1 MVECRLVVAICID
14 ISTCDNQMNADVSTG
29 RSFDAGLRVVEALTA
44 VTALLLVLLTATIFL
59 KGTHLAYYVT
69 DQLDNTWP
77 DIQAMLSEHKIFA
90 PNSTVVDGIGDGIPR
105 AFFEPETKFP
115 VFLAWLIGDPIAT
128 YVIVNVANVIIGF
141 LSFFLFA
148 TALTAYVSKGSINRS
163 SLVECLTTRRDLIPI
178 VVVSCVYS
186 IHPTYAILNLVAVAL
201 PLFWFGFLKSQLG
214 SNIIGL
220 SVLALL
226 CGFLGDFARVNIFA
240 YTVGGIIFTITCFRN
255 RRWNWNC
262 FAYLCLCGVF
272 GVLSE
277 WRKAAQIVFDRQPTH
292 RVELASD
299 TIFSSGSWSDTFRLL
314 WDALREA
321 RAIFFQGSEWYTVAP
336 AVLTIVFVIEF
347 FLFVAR
353 GDFWKLQSYLISR
366 FWIMLPLVLLVV
378 PAIIQK
384 LFYIPA
390 FMPVHYSRFY
400 MLMPFVGATIVLYV
414 VIARKIKLS
423 AAWVMCILVIA
434 ASAEFFRTTKPLSLE
449 SFVGRESLT
458 VHKEYFQSH
467 FNIDRDKVVSIGL
480 HPGIAVYSGF
490 RAADFYMAYY
500 PLSKKY
506 EFEQMI
512 RDELTRS
519 PRLAHYFRTSGSRA
533 YFFSADLDFFRDYYN
548 DPAVRYQQ
556 TISPHY
562 DYRLMYERGI
572 RMILSRV
579 QLMHPCVRFV
589 GHSSPAS
596 SYEIFSYTITCN

>member
-1 MVECRLVVAICID
+1 MSVNVPASDKL
-14 ISTCDNQMNADVSTG
+14 G
-29 RSFDAGLRVVEALTA
+29 HRSFDASLRIVEALAA
-44 VTALLLVLLTATIFL
+44 VTALLLVILTSTIFL

-90 PNSTVVDGIGDGIPR
+90 SNSTIVDGIGNGIPR

-115 VFLAWLIGDPIAT
+115 VLLAWLIGDPIAT
-128 YVIVNVANVIIGF
+128 YVIVNVANVALGF

-148 TALTAYVSKGSINRS
+148 TAFTSYVRKGSINRS
-163 SLVECLTTRRDLIPI
+163 SLVECLTTRRDFIPI
-178 VVVSCVYS
+178 FVVSCVYS

-201 PLFWFGFLKSQLG
+201 PLFWFGFLKSLVG

-220 SVLALL
+220 GALALL

-240 YTVGGIIFTITCFRN
+240 YAVGGIIFAITCIRN

-262 FAYLCLCGVF
+262 FAYLCLCGLF

-277 WRKAAQIVFDRQPTH
+277 WRKAAQFVFDRQPTQ
-292 RVELASD
+292 RVEFARD
-299 TIFSSGSWSDTFRLL
+299 TIFSFSSWFDTFRVL

-321 RAIFFQGSEWYTVAP
+321 RTTFFQGSEWYTVTP

-347 FLFVAR
+347 FVFVAR

-378 PAIIQK
+378 PAIIQN
-384 LFYIPA
+384 LIYIPI
-390 FMPVHYSRFY
+390 FMPVRYSRFY

-414 VIARKIKLS
+414 VIARKIELS
-423 AAWVMCILVIA
+423 AAWVMGILVIA
-434 ASAEFFRTTKPLSLE
+434 ASAEYLRTTKPLSLE
-449 SFVGRESLT
+449 SFVGRESLA

-467 FNIDRDKVVSIGL
+467 FNMDRDKVVSIGL

-490 RAADFYMAYY
+490 KAADFYMAYY

-519 PRLAHYFRTSGSRA
+519 PKLEHYFRTSGSRA
-533 YFFSADLDFFRDYYN
+533 YFFSADLDFFRDYYS
-548 DPAVRYQQ
+548 DPTTRYQL

-562 DYRLMYERGI
+562 DYHLMYERGI

-579 QLMHPCVRFV
+579 QLMDPCVRFV
-589 GHSSPAS
+589 THSSPAN
-596 SYEIFSYTITCN
+596 SYEIFSYIITCN

>member
-1 MVECRLVVAICID
+1 MSVNVPASDKL
-14 ISTCDNQMNADVSTG
+14 G
-29 RSFDAGLRVVEALTA
+29 HRSFDASLRIVEALAA
-44 VTALLLVLLTATIFL
+44 VTALLLVILTSTIFL

-90 PNSTVVDGIGDGIPR
+90 SNSTIVDGIGNGIPR

-115 VFLAWLIGDPIAT
+115 VLLAWLIGDPIAT
-128 YVIVNVANVIIGF
+128 YVIVNVANVALGF

-148 TALTAYVSKGSINRS
+148 TAFTSYVRKGSINQS
-163 SLVECLTTRRDLIPI
+163 SLVECLTTRRDFIPI
-178 VVVSCVYS
+178 FVVSCVYS

-201 PLFWFGFLKSQLG
+201 PLFWFGFLKSLVG
-214 SNIIGL
+214 ANIIGL
-220 SVLALL
+220 GALALL

-240 YTVGGIIFTITCFRN
+240 YAVGGIIFAITCIRN

-262 FAYLCLCGVF
+262 FAYLCLCGLF

-277 WRKAAQIVFDRQPTH
+277 WRKAAQFVFDRQPTQ
-292 RVELASD
+292 RVEFARD
-299 TIFSSGSWSDTFRLL
+299 TIFSFSSWFDTFRVL

-321 RAIFFQGSEWYTVAP
+321 RTTFFQGSEWYTVTP

-347 FLFVAR
+347 FVFVAR

-366 FWIMLPLVLLVV
+366 FWLMLPLVLLVV
-378 PAIIQK
+378 PAIIQN
-384 LFYIPA
+384 LIYIPI
-390 FMPVHYSRFY
+390 FMPVRYSRFY

-414 VIARKIKLS
+414 VIARKIELS
-423 AAWVMCILVIA
+423 AAWVMGILVIA
-434 ASAEFFRTTKPLSLE
+434 ASAEYLRTTKPLSLE
-449 SFVGRESLT
+449 SFVGRESLAA
-458 VHKEYFQSH
+458 HKEYFQSH
-467 FNIDRDKVVSIGL
+467 FNMDRDKVVSIGL

-490 RAADFYMAYY
+490 KAADFYMAYY

-519 PRLAHYFRTSGSRA
+519 PKLEHYFRTSGSRA
-533 YFFSADLDFFRDYYN
+533 YFFSADLDFFRDYYS
-548 DPAVRYQQ
+548 DPTTRYQL
-556 TISPHY
+556 TISPYY
-562 DYRLMYERGI
+562 DYHLMYERGI

-579 QLMHPCVRFV
+579 QLVDPCVRFV
-589 GHSSPAS
+589 THSSPAN
-596 SYEIFSYTITCN
+596 SYEIFSYIITCN